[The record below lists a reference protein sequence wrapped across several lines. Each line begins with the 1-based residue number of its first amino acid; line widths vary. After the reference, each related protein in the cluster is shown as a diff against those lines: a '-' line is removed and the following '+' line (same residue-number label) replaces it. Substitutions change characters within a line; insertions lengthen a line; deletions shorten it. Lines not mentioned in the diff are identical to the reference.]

1 MSTLKQKKTNDA
13 QVISDLGTDSLRKPL
28 IVVSGA
34 EAVEAVWQEEKRE
47 MDLPLASEKEEW
59 SKRLSSAHKSIQKF
73 MVEL

>member
-1 MSTLKQKKTNDA
+1 MSTRKQKKTNDA

-47 MDLPLASEKEEW
+47 MD
-59 SKRLSSAHKSIQKF
+59 
-73 MVEL
+73 